1 MRTGSQQHV
10 RVLDHELSVEPV
22 AHHPGGHTRAVRD
35 GIELPLARSAAPGVT
50 CCSSL
55 HMEKVV
61 LSPRSRTLAAGLAV
75 LIAFAALALAPDAVP
90 AAGQAVWEHLGMRRV
105 NFRLD
110 HDVILA
116 ASEGRFRSVRIV
128 VAGGDLELFDVKI
141 TFGNGE
147 TFSPATRLYFKE
159 NSRSRT
165 IDLPGAA
172 RIIRRIDFYYRSAP
186 GGGQGRATVH
196 VYGRR

>member
-1 MRTGSQQHV
+1 MRSVPAPKVTVTPLTPCAVCRSG
-10 RVLDHELSVEPV
+10 RYVLLEP
-22 AHHPGGHTRAVRD
+22 PQ
-35 GIELPLARSAAPGVT
+35 
-50 CCSSL
+50 
-55 HMEKVV
+55 EKVV
-61 LSPRSRTLAAGLAV
+61 LSPRSRSLVAALAILVAL
-75 LIAFAALALAPDAVP
+75 AALALTPGAVP
-90 AAGQAVWEHLGMRRV
+90 AAGQSAWERLGMRRV

-116 ASEGRFRSVRIV
+116 ASEGRFRSIRIV

-141 TFGNGE
+141 TFGDGE

-172 RIIRRIDFYYRSAP
+172 RIIRRIDFYYRSVP

>member
-1 MRTGSQQHV
+1 MRSVPTPIETVTPLTPCAVCRSG
-10 RVLDHELSVEPV
+10 RYVLLEP
-22 AHHPGGHTRAVRD
+22 PQ
-35 GIELPLARSAAPGVT
+35 
-50 CCSSL
+50 
-55 HMEKVV
+55 EKAV
-61 LSPRSRTLAAGLAV
+61 LSARTRTLATTVAV
-75 LIAFAALALAPDAVP
+75 LVSFAALALASDAVP
-90 AAGQAVWEHLGMRRV
+90 AAGQAVWEQLGMRRV

-116 ASEGRFRSVRIV
+116 ASEGRFRSIRIV

-141 TFGNGE
+141 TFEDGE
-147 TFSPATRLYFKE
+147 AFSPATRLYFKE

-172 RIIRRIDFYYRSAP
+172 RIIRRIDFYYRSVP
-186 GGGQGRATVH
+186 GGGQGKAIVH

>member
-1 MRTGSQQHV
+1 M
-10 RVLDHELSVEPV
+10 LI
-22 AHHPGGHTRAVRD
+22 AVSFFFFQAED
-35 GIELPLARSAAPGVT
+35 GIRDLTVTGVQTCALPI
-50 CCSSL
+50 C
-55 HMEKVV
+55 
-61 LSPRSRTLAAGLAV
+61 
-75 LIAFAALALAPDAVP
+75 
-90 AAGQAVWEHLGMRRV
+90 MRRV

-116 ASEGRFRSVRIV
+116 ASEGRFRSIRLV

-141 TFGNGE
+141 TFGDGE

-172 RIIRRIDFYYRSAP
+172 RIIRRIDFYYRSVP
-186 GGGQGRATVH
+186 GGGQGKASVH

>member
-1 MRTGSQQHV
+1 
-10 RVLDHELSVEPV
+10 L
-22 AHHPGGHTRAVRD
+22 
-35 GIELPLARSAAPGVT
+35 
-50 CCSSL
+50 
-55 HMEKVV
+55 
-61 LSPRSRTLAAGLAV
+61 
-75 LIAFAALALAPDAVP
+75 ALALDTVP
-90 AAGQAVWEHLGMRRV
+90 AANQAAWEHLGMRRV

-116 ASEGRFRSVRIV
+116 ATEGRFRSIRIV

-141 TFGNGE
+141 TFGDGE

-172 RIIRRIDFYYRSAP
+172 RIIRRIDFYYRSVP
-186 GGGQGRATVH
+186 GGGQGRAMVH

>member
-1 MRTGSQQHV
+1 MR
-10 RVLDHELSVEPV
+10 SVPAPIETVTPLT
-22 AHHPGGHTRAVRD
+22 PCAV
-35 GIELPLARSAAPGVT
+35 
-50 CCSSL
+50 CCSGRYVL
-55 HMEKVV
+55 LEPPQEKAV
-61 LSPRSRTLAAGLAV
+61 LSPRTRTLATGLAALV
-75 LIAFAALALAPDAVP
+75 TFAALALAPDAVP

-141 TFGNGE
+141 TFGDGE

-172 RIIRRIDFYYRSAP
+172 RIIRRIDFYYRSVPA
-186 GGGQGRATVH
+186 GGQGKAIVH

>member
-1 MRTGSQQHV
+1 
-10 RVLDHELSVEPV
+10 
-22 AHHPGGHTRAVRD
+22 
-35 GIELPLARSAAPGVT
+35 
-50 CCSSL
+50 
-55 HMEKVV
+55 
-61 LSPRSRTLAAGLAV
+61 
-75 LIAFAALALAPDAVP
+75 
-90 AAGQAVWEHLGMRRV
+90 MRRV

-116 ASEGRFRSVRIV
+116 ASEGRFRGVRIV

-141 TFGNGE
+141 TFGDGE

-172 RIIRRIDFYYRSAP
+172 RIIRRIDFYYRSVP
-186 GGGQGRATVH
+186 GGGQGKAIVH